1 MTTQDQDAGLPAV
14 TVEVGMHFVDARTF
28 GLAPIGDQV
37 MAVLARA
44 RARLRPSVLRSCMG
58 LSVGP
63 LAPMDELERLLH
75 RGLDEVRVAAGLAG
89 AHVFL
94 ASSFPLA
101 ADLDAVMDP
110 LVRADAF
117 SRRRELLQRQLVQGL
132 VITLDL
138 GSEKAARLA
147 KASLAHQLPLLL
159 ALSGSSPFWA
169 GRDTGY
175 ASARVALLDLGL
187 RGEVPPTEREGDRPL
202 APRDLWFDLRAGSK
216 PWLLEVRI
224 CDVPHTVAEVVT
236 LAALAQHLA
245 ADAQRWPEQLP
256 PPFATWMHNRR
267 EALRLGLDAVLQ
279 DEVGGRRSVR
289 ALAAELA
296 TWAPARLRAGL
307 QLILTL
313 GNGASR
319 QRAFYESSGALE
331 AVVAA
336 VVSEQDTFHEME
348 TPPPLH

>member
-1 MTTQDQDAGLPAV
+1 
-14 TVEVGMHFVDARTF
+14 
-28 GLAPIGDQV
+28 
-37 MAVLARA
+37 
-44 RARLRPSVLRSCMG
+44 
-58 LSVGP
+58 
-63 LAPMDELERLLH
+63 
-75 RGLDEVRVAAGLAG
+75 
-89 AHVFL
+89 
-94 ASSFPLA
+94 
-101 ADLDAVMDP
+101 MDP
-110 LVRADAF
+110 RVRADAF

-175 ASARVALLDLGL
+175 ASARVELLDLGL
-187 RGEVPPTEREGDRPL
+187 RGEVPSTDREGDRPL
-202 APRDLWFDLRAGSK
+202 VPRDLWFDLRAGAS
-216 PWLLEVRI
+216 PSLLEVRI

-236 LAALAQHLA
+236 LVALAQHLA
-245 ADAQRWPEQLP
+245 ADAQRWPEQPP

-267 EALRLGLDAVLQ
+267 EALRHGLDAVLQ

-289 ALAAELA
+289 ALATELA

-331 AVVAA
+331 AVV
-336 VVSEQDTFHEME
+336 SEQDTFHEVE